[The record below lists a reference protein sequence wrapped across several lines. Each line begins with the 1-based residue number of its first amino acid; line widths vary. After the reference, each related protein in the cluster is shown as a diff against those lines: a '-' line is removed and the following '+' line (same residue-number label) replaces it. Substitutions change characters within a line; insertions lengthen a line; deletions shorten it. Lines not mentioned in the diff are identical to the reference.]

1 MRDDR
6 RERRATRAPRGRA
19 LLVALLVMV
28 ACTTTACSV
37 PFTTPPSVT
46 ASAVFSDVGGLVT
59 GAPVELGDL
68 PVGRVTAITLD
79 GSAARVQF
87 IVNRSARVPADLPA
101 QLRRTTILGQQY
113 IELVVDH
120 GGPGQPLLTDGAVIA
135 HTEVVPGLSQL
146 LSSGAAVFG
155 AVNSTDLA
163 QLVATGAHGLGGQ
176 GARLRTLLDDFGT
189 VIKGYAGQTGEI
201 SGLVGNIDRLT
212 ASLAPSS
219 GQDARAVSTLA
230 TTTTVL
236 ADQSARFENLLQ
248 ALDNLSVQGRAILQT
263 YVSQI
268 DANLTGLASTAQALR
283 ASEHDLVG
291 LVDALP
297 GNNAALASVTSGS
310 SLQILADLV
319 VCGLP
324 LGGSNASQ
332 PALSCGGAG

>member
-1 MRDDR
+1 MRR
-6 RERRATRAPRGRA
+6 LWSVTKGSRSRAVLGA
-19 LLVALLVMV
+19 LLVTV

-37 PFTTPPSVT
+37 PFTTPASVT
-46 ASAVFSDVGGLVT
+46 ASAVFSDVGGLVS

-68 PVGRVTAITLD
+68 PVGRVTSITLD
-79 GSAARVQF
+79 GTSARVRF
-87 IVNRSARVPADLPA
+87 IVNRSARVPADLTA

-113 IELVVDH
+113 IELAVDR
-120 GGPGQPLLTDGAVIA
+120 GSPGQPLLANGATIA
-135 HTEVVPGLSQL
+135 RTEVVPGLTQL

-163 QLVATGAHGLGGQ
+163 QLVATGAQGLGGQ
-176 GARLRTLLDDFGT
+176 GAKLRALLDNFGT
-189 VIKGYAGQTGEI
+189 VIKGYAGQTGQI
-201 SGLVGNIDRLT
+201 SALVGNVHRLT

-219 GQDARAVSTLA
+219 GQDAQAVSTLA

-248 ALDNLSVQGRAILQT
+248 ALDDLSVQGRSILQT

-268 DANLTGLASTAQALR
+268 DANLTGLASTAQALD
-283 ASEHDLVG
+283 ASEHNLAG

-297 GNNAALASVTSGS
+297 GNNAALPSITSGNE
-310 SLQILADLV
+310 LQVLADLV

-324 LGGSNASQ
+324 LGGANASQ